1 MASEPRTGNAVYDA
15 ICALSERRARG
26 TGLRWLRVGS
36 LFLIPSTFSGWQGD
50 TYVILNVRFG
60 LAFPDIEVNSPEQL
74 VVDFAEVE
82 SEDGAELVLDYKVT
96 QYLNRLVV
104 TSPRGVAGGSNGRKI
119 IDMDEQLML
128 ARGGLRY
135 VLKTIADHATRVR
148 AAVEKRVKMSRA
160 VQAGWRTKTPC
171 VPLSRKETRSNER
184 LGVQRHPHNT
194 RW

>member
-36 LFLIPSTFSGWQGD
+36 LFLIPSTFSGWQG
-50 TYVILNVRFG
+50 
-60 LAFPDIEVNSPEQL
+60 DIEVNSPEQL